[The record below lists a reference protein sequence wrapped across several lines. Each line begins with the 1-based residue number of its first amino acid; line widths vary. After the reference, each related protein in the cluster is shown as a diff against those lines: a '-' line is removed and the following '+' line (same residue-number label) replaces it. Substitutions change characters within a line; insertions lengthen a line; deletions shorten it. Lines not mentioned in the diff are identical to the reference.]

1 MSEFSV
7 NTPIGVSFIV
17 KNISPAP
24 GKIIYV
30 FQNKI
35 FPGRQLDL
43 MKLRGI
49 GEGEIRDALLKG
61 DLGLK
66 IKNGFLQVVS
76 STLVFPESD
85 PEYVAFLN
93 ASGLNTSIV
102 NNTTGSGVGG
112 GGSWPTAE
120 PGTVSIPEA
129 ILIESTGASTTIHGI
144 SDGGPGIDISS
155 VDGISVLADNGNIFV
170 QSNNGNISIETGV
183 GGGTIDLN
191 SENEIDIFASS
202 RINMDSDDEIDMHGT
217 NDVTIH
223 SNGSMAVSVNSM
235 GPITY
240 INMDSSTMTIQGAH
254 INVNQQNNDIFT
266 VNGQS
271 FFTGPVRL
279 LSIFSELEN
288 NSLGLSDLVNPA
300 AQGFYEVDVYLSATT
315 PGSGGTVFATIN
327 YTDGSGAT
335 SQVTPT
341 LTFGAPARVSAKF
354 LIETNGID
362 SITYS
367 TTAAGL
373 AGGALYSIRISITRI
388 G

>member
-7 NTPIGVSFIV
+7 NAPIGVSFIV

-49 GEGEIRDALLKG
+49 GEADIRDALLKG
-61 DLGLK
+61 DLGKK

-93 ASGLNTSIV
+93 DSGLTTSVV
-102 NNTTGSGVGG
+102 NNTTGTGGGGG
-112 GGSWPTAE
+112 GGSWPTSE
-120 PGTVSIPEA
+120 PGTVSIVDP
-129 ILIESTGASTTIHGI
+129 ILIESTGGPVEIRGVTG
-144 SDGGPGIDISS
+144 GGPGILLNSD
-155 VDGISVLADNGNIFV
+155 DGITFEADDSGIGIYQGINIECSNGTIGVSAFNGNDVNIHADNH
-170 QSNNGNISIETGV
+170 
-183 GGGTIDLN
+183 
-191 SENEIDIFASS
+191 IDIGC
-202 RINMDSDDEIDMHGT
+202 DDEIDIQGDNGVTLNTHGGLAL
-217 NDVTIH
+217 N
-223 SNGSMAVSVNSM
+223 VSSM

-240 INMDSSTMTIQGAH
+240 INMNSSTMNIQSANV
-254 INVNQQNNDIFT
+254 NVNQQNNDIFT

-335 SQVTPT
+335 SQITPT

-367 TTAAGL
+367 TTAGGL